1 MFVGEKESLIIIIF
15 LIFLKCKIVEDAK
28 LTCQALRELKKSQIE
43 VRDFSFIII
52 KINTIIL
59 RKYINPIRQMYPI
72 KGKKTN
78 KDQKL
83 ILMEQRLY
91 LINVIKP
98 G

>member
-1 MFVGEKESLIIIIF
+1 M
-15 LIFLKCKIVEDAK
+15 
-28 LTCQALRELKKSQIE
+28 
-43 VRDFSFIII
+43 I
-52 KINTIIL
+52 KIQLYLESTYTLLDKCIL
-59 RKYINPIRQMYPI
+59 SR
-72 KGKKTN
+72 GEKTN